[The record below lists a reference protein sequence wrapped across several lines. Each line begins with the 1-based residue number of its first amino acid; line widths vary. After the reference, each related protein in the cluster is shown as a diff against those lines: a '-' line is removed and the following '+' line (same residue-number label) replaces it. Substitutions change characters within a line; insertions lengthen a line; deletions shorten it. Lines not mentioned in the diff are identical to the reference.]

1 MAKISKYS
9 NECKRFL
16 RVVGSW
22 DDVCLNVKEMF
33 IWIMCPSARIQLS
46 LLAPQFSHG
55 GGSTRTETAN
65 SPCRDD
71 GVGLQLRG
79 HVCGPDRIAHVRSEL
94 GFDVY
99 EWNVSPS
106 KSS

>member
-1 MAKISKYS
+1 MQP
-9 NECKRFL
+9 EL
-16 RVVGSW
+16 RVFGLW
-22 DDVCLNVKEMF
+22 DNVYLNIKETF
-33 IWIMCPSARIQLS
+33 ISDIGASDRIQLS

-55 GGSTRTETAN
+55 GGSTRTETAI

>member
-1 MAKISKYS
+1 MQRDAK
-9 NECKRFL
+9 
-16 RVVGSW
+16 VVGSR
-22 DDVCLNVKEMF
+22 DNVYLNVKEMF
-33 IWIMCPSARIQLS
+33 ISDIGASARIQLS

-65 SPCRDD
+65 SPYRND
-71 GVGLQLRG
+71 GIGLQLRG